1 MLTEPFCFQGFTDYD
16 EADSEVE
23 SHQDA
28 VDDDPIP
35 ECEGIGIDQWSGK
48 ALLAKHGDGTAF
60 ADVIIV
66 NVDPNA
72 CIDGQSVLGQG
83 NVGIVVLRVINGDA
97 ALVDMLIPWPK
108 RQVFHCVAGRD
119 VSVYDHARRNFALSE
134 TRNGGPRSPGKRRY
148 RYDTR
153 TRRALRTEDRRKSLL
168 SDEALAR
175 VFIQRCCNEGCTR
188 KFGVGAVRA
197 LRTEMHMQSFQTKS
211 MKNLEVHR
219 SMHDVYGG
227 KAKVVT
233 VEGEEICIKA
243 WRIIHNVSLRTFH
256 RYASRAKRQERG
268 APHGN
273 LSRGKSR
280 SKSLQAVETLR
291 SLLATKADHMP
302 HMHRTLRSGERVLVK
317 VLPAGT
323 RWSSLLDDVNK
334 VVVHSGP
341 QTLHFPPTV
350 VPSRSTYP
358 TPLGLITSG
367 AAPEI
372 LHGFDCERSFRMLH
386 H

>member
-1 MLTEPFCFQGFTDYD
+1 MLTEPYCLQGFTDYD
-16 EADSEVE
+16 EADSGVG

-35 ECEGIGIDQWSGK
+35 ECEGIGIDQWSGT
-48 ALLAKHGDGTAF
+48 ALLAKHDDGSAF

-72 CIDGQSVLGQG
+72 CIDGQSVLGEG
-83 NVGIVVLRVINGDA
+83 NVGIVVLGVIDGDA

-108 RQVFHCVAGRD
+108 RQVFHCVAETE
-119 VSVYDHARRNFALSE
+119 VSVYDHARKNIALSE
-134 TRNGGPRSPGKRRY
+134 TRNGGPRTPGKRRY
-148 RYDTR
+148 RYQTR
-153 TRRALRTEDRRKSLL
+153 SRRAQRTEDRRKSLL

-175 VFIQRCCNEGCTR
+175 VFVQRCCNQGCTR
-188 KFGVGAVRA
+188 KFGVGVVRA

-211 MKNLEVHR
+211 MKNLDVHR
-219 SMHDVYGG
+219 GMHDVYGG

-256 RYASRAKRQERG
+256 RYASRVKRQERG

-273 LSRGKSR
+273 LSRSKCR
-280 SKSLQAVETLR
+280 TKSLQAVETLR
-291 SLLATKADHMP
+291 SLLSTKADHMP
-302 HMHRTLRSGERVLVK
+302 HMHRTLSSGERALVK

-323 RWSSLLDDVNK
+323 RWSSLLEDVNK
-334 VVVHSGP
+334 VVVNS
-341 QTLHFPPTV
+341 
-350 VPSRSTYP
+350 
-358 TPLGLITSG
+358 
-367 AAPEI
+367 
-372 LHGFDCERSFRMLH
+372 
-386 H
+386 